1 MTDNEKDTLWVFG
14 DSYGA
19 HDDNWIKDLY
29 LTLDTNIQI
38 KAFAGSSLI
47 YAIKQLTKNF
57 KHIKP
62 TDRILF
68 LITDS
73 LRYES
78 HDGFHITAGGIA
90 THPTIHP
97 PFSSE
102 LVKIIKEWNNK
113 VQDEYG
119 AQLNHLL
126 VLETLRNKLNTLT
139 PYNVMLYTVQDN
151 QSILDEKVTNGII
164 NFKADHSISFIQ
176 LQRKY
181 YELEVFHYTPN
192 HWISD
197 TKWQDIFYN
206 EYNDV
211 LNKLSP
217 TKVQFGKMVK
227 NQKLL

>member
-1 MTDNEKDTLWVFG
+1 MIDNEKDTLWVFG

-19 HDDNWIKDLY
+19 YDDNWIKDLY

-38 KAFAGSSLI
+38 EAFPGSSLI
-47 YAIKQLTKNF
+47 YSIKQFTKYF
-57 KHIKP
+57 KDIKP

-97 PFSSE
+97 PFSPK
-102 LVKIIKEWNNK
+102 LVKIIKDWNNR
-113 VQDEYG
+113 VQDDYG
-119 AQLNHLL
+119 AQLNQLL
-126 VLETLRNKLNTLT
+126 VLETLRNKLNECT
-139 PYNVMLYTVQDN
+139 PYNVILYTMQDTKDLPYD
-151 QSILDEKVTNGII
+151 STVTNGIS
-164 NFKADHSISFIQ
+164 NFEADHPTSIIR

-181 YELEVFHYTPN
+181 YELEEYHHTPN
-192 HWISD
+192 HWIND
-197 TKWQDIFYN
+197 NKWVDVFYT
-206 EYNDV
+206 EYNKV

-217 TKVQFGKMVK
+217 TKVQFGNTLKTII
-227 NQKLL
+227 

>member
-1 MTDNEKDTLWVFG
+1 MIDNEKDTLWVFG

-19 HDDNWIKDLY
+19 YDDNWIKDLY

-38 KAFAGSSLI
+38 EAFPGSSLI
-47 YAIKQLTKNF
+47 YSIKQFTKYF
-57 KHIKP
+57 KDIKP

-68 LITDS
+68 LVTDS

-90 THPTIHP
+90 THPKIHP
-97 PFSSE
+97 PFSPK
-102 LVKIIKEWNNK
+102 LVKIIKEWNNR

-126 VLETLRNKLNTLT
+126 VLETLRNKLNERT
-139 PYNVMLYTVQDN
+139 PYNVILYTVQDN
-151 QSILDEKVTNGII
+151 QSILDENVTNGIT
-164 NFKADHSISFIQ
+164 NFEPDHPTSIIR

-181 YELEVFHYTPN
+181 YELELFHYTPN
-192 HWISD
+192 HWIND
-197 TKWQDIFYN
+197 NKWVGIFYN
-206 EYNDV
+206 EYNEV

-217 TKVQFGKMVK
+217 IKVQFGKILK
-227 NQKLL
+227 TII